1 MAALTTARST
11 PRQISSESPLIS
23 GLSVPVKAATKCIQG
38 GIAVA
43 NAGFAAPG
51 TGVTGLVA
59 LGIFEDTFD
68 NTAGGNGAIRAR
80 VRRGVFPFNNLGGDP
95 LTQADMG
102 AQCFIEDD
110 QTVRRTSN
118 TSTRSAAG
126 KFLGFADDGVSVM
139 VEIF

>member
-11 PRQISSESPLIS
+11 PRQMSSESPLIS

-59 LGIFEDTFD
+59 LGVFEETVD
-68 NTAGGNGAIRAR
+68 NTAGGNGAVR
-80 VRRGVFPFNNLGGDP
+80 VRIRRGVFPFLNLGGDP
-95 LTQADMG
+95 LTQADLG

-110 QTVRRTSN
+110 NTIRRTSN
-118 TSTRSAAG
+118 TSTRS
-126 KFLGFADDGVSVM
+126 
-139 VEIF
+139 

>member
-1 MAALTTARST
+1 MAALTSARST
-11 PRQISSESPLIS
+11 IRQVSSESPLVS

-43 NAGFAAPG
+43 NAGYAAPG

-68 NTAGGNGAIRAR
+68 NTGGANGAINAR
-80 VRRGVFPFNNLGGDP
+80 IRRGVFKFNILGGDA

-102 AQCFIEDD
+102 ATCFIEDD
-110 QTVRRTSN
+110 NTVRRTSN

-126 KFLGFADDGVSVM
+126 KFLGLDTDGLAW
-139 VEIF
+139 VEIY